1 MLVLK
6 LKNVNDVRC
15 KMLSSDVEPAGEPAG
30 EPGERCTVV
39 LVRQH
44 QHTRSTNPV
53 KEHLSLIERKQ
64 TVSPWR
70 HREAEPDRWLQRN
83 VVQFL
88 VTLPSLLPAPPASEA
103 AILCTRLISAFW
115 RSLCQHEPSFSTPH
129 RRAAANWRGEEK
141 TDDVISFRRWNSR
154 TSERFLLAGSRKKK
168 RHCTSSSNGN
178 KHGCQSARTFKSFI
192 YRGNMKFT
200 VTRFIISP
208 LSPVTPPPP
217 SRHSG
222 GAAGG
227 EVLRSRIEYFPRI
240 PCSPPPC
247 SLKQLQYLILRLR
260 SETFSRMTRRLRG
273 AGRSSE
279 ERSWILL
286 QFSCTWDS
294 SVIMWPGDASHHVSH
309 SNTILKQ

>member
-1 MLVLK
+1 MEL
-6 LKNVNDVRC
+6 
-15 KMLSSDVEPAGEPAG
+15 
-30 EPGERCTVV
+30 T
-39 LVRQH
+39 H
-44 QHTRSTNPV
+44 
-53 KEHLSLIERKQ
+53 I
-64 TVSPWR
+64 W
-70 HREAEPDRWLQRN
+70 
-83 VVQFL
+83 
-88 VTLPSLLPAPPASEA
+88 
-103 AILCTRLISAFW
+103 AF
-115 RSLCQHEPSFSTPH
+115 
-129 RRAAANWRGEEK
+129 
-141 TDDVISFRRWNSR
+141 
-154 TSERFLLAGSRKKK
+154 FLLAGSRKK
-168 RHCTSSSNGN
+168 TSSSNGN

-200 VTRFIISP
+200 VTQFIISP

-294 SVIMWPGDASHHVSH
+294 SVCNRVTWRRFTSCITFQHYTQ
-309 SNTILKQ
+309 TIRQLMIIN